1 MGLQPQDLKVTAV
14 SEFSCVTL
22 CYGFPKSLNYN
33 DKRAPSWLHRAI
45 KVNTNLNIIGIW
57 SLQNIQ

>member
-33 DKRAPSWLHRAI
+33 DKRAPS
-45 KVNTNLNIIGIW
+45 
-57 SLQNIQ
+57 